1 MSGSRTHNGAMT
13 VRVQLFANLRERAGS
28 DYIELQLDHEATVAD
43 ALQALSELQ
52 PLGELLSRMPVHMA
66 VNRDYAGP
74 QTVLARN
81 DELALIPPLSG
92 G

>member
-1 MSGSRTHNGAMT
+1 MT
-13 VRVQLFANLRERAGS
+13 VRVRLFASLRERARS
-28 DYIELQLDHEATVAD
+28 DHVELHLDREATVAD
-43 ALQALSELQ
+43 ALQALSALQ
-52 PLGELLSRMPVHMA
+52 PLGELLGRMPVHMA

-74 QTVLARN
+74 QTVLHGD